1 MRRVGALGDVLQT
14 NYSFNFRKALYEMHI
29 YNLIID
35 IEKKS
40 SIFKDTNWILG
51 FCIYVELATKITL

>member
-1 MRRVGALGDVLQT
+1 
-14 NYSFNFRKALYEMHI
+14 MHI

-40 SIFKDTNWILG
+40 SIFKDTNWILE